1 MYVQVYM
8 RLTCLSHY
16 LVDGKEILMEAKI
29 RDPDVMSRWKDSV
42 NALYTKC
49 LQCLLRDTRLKIT
62 AKQDLQIN
70 LLKQAVEMYI
80 HHGIHDLIFKF
91 VGTIEANKD
100 STFNKTTRSLQD
112 LQLKDLGVKSE
123 YSINI
128 PRAIRELR
136 CLNHGT
142 SPQQK
147 LFCLRKVIFT
157 IMQPSSQRV
166 NIEGMCA
173 DDLLSVLL
181 YLLVKTELPNWI
193 ANLTYMKNFHFCNL
207 GKDDIGYCLTSFEAA
222 VEFISQGNLS
232 HGHKVSGAI
241 NEKEMFKQKIDLV
254 SQHAATPVAVFFE
267 HIANGSDNEVEK
279 LLTEQE
285 VELQNTDSCHPLCS
299 CEKCVKHVSQRLNDP
314 TIVTPFSRDN
324 KGYTPLHIASVYG
337 QSSLVDLLVSK
348 GADINATDYHA
359 LTPLHLSCQKGYQSV
374 TLLLLHYNADTNM
387 QDNNGNTPLHLA
399 CTYGHEDCV
408 KALVYYNV
416 FSCRLDIQNDKGDT
430 PLHIAARWGYEGIIE
445 VLLENGASMN
455 IQNKAK
461 DTPFQCALNS
471 KILSL
476 LDFQWTAVN
485 RQSTIESLNRSSQT
499 STEICSQTATLSSM
513 SPLLTNLWCENKNEK
528 FKEVD
533 KLLRA
538 VADGDTEMVRYLFEW
553 TDEES
558 EGDFRDPLKL
568 EFCHPLCQ
576 CPKCEPAQQ
585 KVTYNQICGF
595 EINVSN
601 QDGFTPLHVAALH
614 GRENLVSLLIAHG
627 ANINIENTHGAT
639 SLHLACQNGNLQ
651 TVRYLLGCNAKMN
664 KKDHFGNTPL
674 IHAVLRGDHDTV
686 KVLLESGASL
696 NISNSQGNTA
706 LHEAA
711 RANNSLLVELLVN
724 SGASVNVRNKHQFTP
739 LEYAEDTND
748 KNAEVLRILQRATE
762 GRDVTRTVKL
772 KSTQKRNAMDIK
784 STSSLKNHK
793 EFNDHGR
800 RFPHVEPRTQHIK
813 TIIARDENTPCFL
826 SSGFHQLPNK
836 MFDQMKNDEAL
847 VQSRLITGCFE
858 EKEGQREETP
868 NSFKNSQQF
877 AHDF

>member
-1 MYVQVYM
+1 MALYDEDILRNPFY
-8 RLTCLSHY
+8 LSLEKQRPDLCAKVAEYHGIV
-16 LVDGKEILMEAKI
+16 LVPCKRSLPSSNFAPSDFEAYILKPVEGGFQTLDGKDVIIQNRAITFGPGFSVEGTVPILFEEMFYNEEEQSYSIWCITHPIDTQEKSVESVPAAFSYSLKNI
-29 RDPDVMSRWKDSV
+29 EDVKEFLGKHSEKLDKFITIFLESFKEHEGKSLRYQIDSV

-62 AKQDLQIN
+62 AKRDLQIN

-80 HHGIHDLIFKF
+80 HHGIHDLMFKY

-136 CLNHGT
+136 CLNHCT

-157 IMQPSSQRV
+157 VMQPSSQRV

-193 ANLTYMKNFHFCNL
+193 ANLTYMKNFYFCNL

-241 NEKEMFKQKIDLV
+241 NEKEIFKQKIDLF
-254 SQHAATPVAVFFE
+254 SQHATTPVAVFFE

-285 VELQNTDSCHPLCS
+285 IELQKADSCHPLCS
-299 CEKCVKHVSQRLNDP
+299 CEKCVKHVSKRLNDP
-314 TIVTPFSRDN
+314 TIVTAFSRDN
-324 KGYTPLHIASVYG
+324 RGYTPLHIASVYG

-374 TLLLLHYNADTNM
+374 TLLLLHYNANTNM

-399 CTYGHEDCV
+399 CTYGHED
-408 KALVYYNV
+408 
-416 FSCRLDIQNDKGDT
+416 
-430 PLHIAARWGYEGIIE
+430 
-445 VLLENGASMN
+445 
-455 IQNKAK
+455 
-461 DTPFQCALNS
+461 
-471 KILSL
+471 
-476 LDFQWTAVN
+476 
-485 RQSTIESLNRSSQT
+485 SLNRSSQT
-499 STEICSQTATLSSM
+499 SAEICSQSATLSSM

-558 EGDFRDPLKL
+558 EGDFRDTLKL

-576 CPKCEPAQQ
+576 CPKCEPGQQ

-627 ANINIENTHGAT
+627 ANINTENAHGAT

-651 TVRYLLGCNAKMN
+651 AVRYLLGCNAKMN

-711 RANNSLLVELLVN
+711 RANIPLLVELLVN
-724 SGASVNVRNKHQFTP
+724 SGASVNVHNKHQFTP

-748 KNAEVLRILQRATE
+748 KEHQAAWRWC
-762 GRDVTRTVKL
+762 GR
-772 KSTQKRNAMDIK
+772 
-784 STSSLKNHK
+784 
-793 EFNDHGR
+793 
-800 RFPHVEPRTQHIK
+800 
-813 TIIARDENTPCFL
+813 
-826 SSGFHQLPNK
+826 
-836 MFDQMKNDEAL
+836 
-847 VQSRLITGCFE
+847 
-858 EKEGQREETP
+858 
-868 NSFKNSQQF
+868 
-877 AHDF
+877 

>member
-1 MYVQVYM
+1 
-8 RLTCLSHY
+8 
-16 LVDGKEILMEAKI
+16 
-29 RDPDVMSRWKDSV
+29 
-42 NALYTKC
+42 
-49 LQCLLRDTRLKIT
+49 
-62 AKQDLQIN
+62 IN
-70 LLKQAVEMYI
+70 LLCKNF
-80 HHGIHDLIFKF
+80 L
-91 VGTIEANKD
+91 
-100 STFNKTTRSLQD
+100 
-112 LQLKDLGVKSE
+112 
-123 YSINI
+123 
-128 PRAIRELR
+128 LR

-471 KILSL
+471 KVQIKMSMYFIKIFL
-476 LDFQWTAVN
+476 LY
-485 RQSTIESLNRSSQT
+485 LY
-499 STEICSQTATLSSM
+499 
-513 SPLLTNLWCENKNEK
+513 K
-528 FKEVD
+528 
-533 KLLRA
+533 
-538 VADGDTEMVRYLFEW
+538 VRYLFEW

-748 KNAEVLRILQRATE
+748 KVSI
-762 GRDVTRTVKL
+762 
-772 KSTQKRNAMDIK
+772 
-784 STSSLKNHK
+784 
-793 EFNDHGR
+793 
-800 RFPHVEPRTQHIK
+800 
-813 TIIARDENTPCFL
+813 
-826 SSGFHQLPNK
+826 
-836 MFDQMKNDEAL
+836 
-847 VQSRLITGCFE
+847 
-858 EKEGQREETP
+858 
-868 NSFKNSQQF
+868 
-877 AHDF
+877 